1 MFRRSRFGRIVET
14 QLDVFVRE
22 NRELIDE
29 ARERLAAYNRA
40 DRSEAEELYGDYVDT
55 IEAGT
60 EALADMRDH
69 YAATV
74 ADADAYVLE
83 FNRAVA
89 RRLPAFAGELENR

>member
-1 MFRRSRFGRIVET
+1 MFRRSRFAPIVET

-74 ADADAYVLE
+74 SDPDAYVHE